1 MKRLWYALVLVV
13 IALGISFTEFIAVRN
28 SYNTFI
34 KTIDEARTA
43 VEQEDYKRAK
53 RLGKDLENKWIE
65 KEKKLNYLLEHSV
78 LDDLSMNIA
87 ELSDLS
93 SEESKND
100 FLSDIDKIK
109 RQFIVL
115 YTNELPYGDN
125 IF

>member
-1 MKRLWYALVLVV
+1 MKRLWYAIVLVI
-13 IALGISFTEFIAVRN
+13 IALGISFTEFIAVKN

-78 LDDLSMNIA
+78 LDELSMNIA

>member
-1 MKRLWYALVLVV
+1 MKRLWYALVLVI

-78 LDDLSMNIA
+78 LDELSMNIA

>member
-1 MKRLWYALVLVV
+1 MKRLWYAFVLVV

-53 RLGKDLENKWIE
+53 RLGKDLENKWNE

-78 LDDLSMNIA
+78 LDELSMNIA

>member
-13 IALGISFTEFIAVRN
+13 IALGISFTEIIAVRN

-34 KTIDEARTA
+34 KTIDEARTS
-43 VEQEDYKRAK
+43 VENKDYKRAK
-53 RLGKDLENKWIE
+53 SLGKDLENKWIE

-78 LDDLSMNIA
+78 LDELSMNIA

-93 SEESKND
+93 SEDSKND

>member
-1 MKRLWYALVLVV
+1 MKRLWYALVLMV
-13 IALGISFTEFIAVRN
+13 IALGISFTEIIAVRN

-43 VEQEDYKRAK
+43 VENEDYKRAK
-53 RLGKDLENKWIE
+53 SLGKDLENKWIE

-78 LDDLSMNIA
+78 LDELSMNIA

-93 SEESKND
+93 SEDSKND

>member
-13 IALGISFTEFIAVRN
+13 IALGISFTEIIAVRN

-34 KTIDEARTA
+34 KTIDDARTA

-53 RLGKDLENKWIE
+53 SLGKDLENKWIE

-78 LDDLSMNIA
+78 LDELSMNIA

-93 SEESKND
+93 SEDSKND

>member
-1 MKRLWYALVLVV
+1 MKRLWYALVLVI
-13 IALGISFTEFIAVRN
+13 IALGISFTEVIAVRN

-53 RLGKDLENKWIE
+53 SLGKELENKWIE

>member
-1 MKRLWYALVLVV
+1 
-13 IALGISFTEFIAVRN
+13 
-28 SYNTFI
+28 
-34 KTIDEARTA
+34 
-43 VEQEDYKRAK
+43 
-53 RLGKDLENKWIE
+53 
-65 KEKKLNYLLEHSV
+65 
-78 LDDLSMNIA
+78 MNIA

-93 SEESKND
+93 SEDSKND

>member
-13 IALGISFTEFIAVRN
+13 IALGISFTEVIAVRN

-43 VEQEDYKRAK
+43 VENKDYKRAK
-53 RLGKDLENKWIE
+53 GLGKDLENKWIE

-78 LDDLSMNIA
+78 LDELSMNIA

-93 SEESKND
+93 SEDSKND

>member
-1 MKRLWYALVLVV
+1 MKRLWYAFVLVV

-53 RLGKDLENKWIE
+53 RLGKDLENKWNE

>member
-1 MKRLWYALVLVV
+1 MKRLWYALVLVI

-43 VEQEDYKRAK
+43 VEQEDYNRAK
-53 RLGKDLENKWIE
+53 RLGKELENKWNE

-78 LDDLSMNIA
+78 LDELSMNIA

>member
-13 IALGISFTEFIAVRN
+13 IALGISFTEVIAVRN

-43 VEQEDYKRAK
+43 VENEDYKRAK
-53 RLGKDLENKWIE
+53 ILGKDLESKWIE

-78 LDDLSMNIA
+78 LDELSMNIA

>member
-1 MKRLWYALVLVV
+1 MKRLWYALVLVI

-78 LDDLSMNIA
+78 LDELSMNIS

>member
-13 IALGISFTEFIAVRN
+13 IALGISFTEVIAVRN

-43 VEQEDYKRAK
+43 VENEDYKRAK
-53 RLGKDLENKWIE
+53 SLGKDLENKWIE

-78 LDDLSMNIA
+78 LDELSMNIA

-93 SEESKND
+93 SEESKKD

>member
-1 MKRLWYALVLVV
+1 MKRLWYALVLVI
-13 IALGISFTEFIAVRN
+13 IALGISFTEFIAVKN

-78 LDDLSMNIA
+78 LDELSMNIA

>member
-1 MKRLWYALVLVV
+1 MKRLWYALVLVI

-53 RLGKDLENKWIE
+53 SLGKELENKWIE

-78 LDDLSMNIA
+78 LDELSMNIA

>member
-53 RLGKDLENKWIE
+53 SLGKDLENKWIE

-78 LDDLSMNIA
+78 LDELSMNIA

>member
-13 IALGISFTEFIAVRN
+13 IALGISFTEIIAVRN

-43 VEQEDYKRAK
+43 VENEDYKRAK
-53 RLGKDLENKWIE
+53 TLGKDLENKWIE

-78 LDDLSMNIA
+78 LDELSMNIA

-93 SEESKND
+93 SEDSKND

>member
-1 MKRLWYALVLVV
+1 MKRLWYALVLVI

-43 VEQEDYKRAK
+43 VEQEDYNRAK
-53 RLGKDLENKWIE
+53 RLGKELENKWIE

-78 LDDLSMNIA
+78 LDELSMNIA

>member
-1 MKRLWYALVLVV
+1 MKRLWYALVLVI

-53 RLGKDLENKWIE
+53 RLGKDLENKWIK

-78 LDDLSMNIA
+78 LDELSMNIA

>member
-43 VEQEDYKRAK
+43 VEQEDYNRAK
-53 RLGKDLENKWIE
+53 KLGKDLENKWIE

>member
-13 IALGISFTEFIAVRN
+13 IALGISFTEVIAVRN

-43 VEQEDYKRAK
+43 VENEDYKRAK
-53 RLGKDLENKWIE
+53 SLGKDLESKWIE

-78 LDDLSMNIA
+78 LDELSMNIA

-93 SEESKND
+93 SEDSKND

>member
-78 LDDLSMNIA
+78 LDELSMNIA

>member
-53 RLGKDLENKWIE
+53 SLGKELENKWIE